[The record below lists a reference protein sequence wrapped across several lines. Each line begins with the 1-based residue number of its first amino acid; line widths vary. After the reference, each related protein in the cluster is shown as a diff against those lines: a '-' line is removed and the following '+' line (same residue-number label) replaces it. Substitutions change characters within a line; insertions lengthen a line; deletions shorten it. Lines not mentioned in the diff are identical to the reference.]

1 MASGVRQRSEE
12 FLDTEA
18 LQCGVNWPRV
28 RVGFFERS
36 VIQAAEHQAA
46 PLMFQPES

>member
-1 MASGVRQRSEE
+1 MASGVRQGSEE

-28 RVGFFERS
+28 HVGVFEQS